1 MKGQTLV
8 IQFILFF
15 IIGLALFL
23 TVGNFFKLQ
32 FDVARSDIINSN
44 LRIVSSYVSS
54 AIINLV
60 DSCKQCEYA
69 NVMLGLENKTGYAV
83 KVQLSSNPRGLNIST
98 EDKFYFSP
106 IHNLNETFDMSGES
120 SSFKTL
126 SLTLNRTKNELR
138 VE

>member
-1 MKGQTLV
+1 MKGQSLI

-54 AIINLV
+54 TIINLV

-69 NVMLGLENKTGYAV
+69 NVMLSLENKTGYAV
-83 KVQLSSNPRGLNIST
+83 KVQLTNNPRGLNVST
-98 EDKFYFSP
+98 ENKFYFSP
-106 IHNLNETFDMSGES
+106 IHNLNETFDMTGES